1 MSQKQQIANYL
12 QSGKSLTPIQALT
25 KFGSLRLA
33 AIIFNLK
40 ADGLNIKT
48 ELMNIGTK
56 KKPRNVAKYSL
67 N

>member
-1 MSQKQQIANYL
+1 MSQKQQVANYL

-40 ADGLNIKT
+40 ADGFKIKT

-56 KKPRNVAKYSL
+56 KKPRNVAKYSI

>member
-1 MSQKQQIANYL
+1 MSQKQKVANYL

-40 ADGLNIKT
+40 ADGLKIKT

-56 KKPRNVAKYSL
+56 KKPRNVAKYSI

>member
-1 MSQKQQIANYL
+1 MSQKQQVANYL

-25 KFGSLRLA
+25 KFGSVRLA

-40 ADGLNIKT
+40 ADGLKIKT

-56 KKPRNVAKYSL
+56 KKPRNVAKYSI